1 MKRNSSSSSII
12 GIGGGGGSGRKPSH
26 ASFPL
31 TVTTMTMTMTMTP
44 MTSGISKKTAMKEA
58 VMFRIVI
65 LYVLAH
71 MLYTGMEPVATM
83 KPTAIE
89 DENAVATFERE
100 KKPRRKRKSREDKRM
115 PPSRGYEG
123 PAPAAFCLLIRD
135 DNDILD
141 EWVGYHY
148 HTMRMRRLIV
158 AADPKSVT
166 DPRDVLEKWTKEGS
180 GGSFDLKVTVWTND
194 TFTPDHF
201 RADPREPK
209 DRMRLA
215 YLAKD
220 RISSDKL
227 VFPDGVQRTNTSLDI
242 QTAVI
247 GSESERKAL
256 EVVNDH
262 KVRQRYFLHEC
273 SKLIKS
279 EVSSGAGAAGWAVHI
294 DTDEYLVP
302 NPWASAHVYENATLP
317 DGLRF
322 PPDLLREIFP
332 RTPSEGSMLTYLN
345 RYLDASPEITKRGCV
360 MAPRVLF
367 GDKEDGDVKANAAT
381 ATSLTTVAE
390 TPTTTTVWRHAEFG
404 TLRYK
409 YHNDHSS
416 HGWKRTGMPMK
427 GMIDVRLH
435 QLNGNEGFRPEKIPF
450 SLPGIH
456 MPSTLCKPMPNTNF
470 IANDSMHKQPMAVYH
485 YLGSLERYMF
495 RPGDK
500 RRNPRKYHKNNANA
514 NFWGDTNN
522 PDPPPPDDVGDR
534 WWIKGWFDDFVATH
548 GADAAYEVFGPRF
561 ASRTTNN
568 ASAA

>member
-1 MKRNSSSSSII
+1 
-12 GIGGGGGSGRKPSH
+12 
-26 ASFPL
+26 
-31 TVTTMTMTMTMTP
+31 MTMT
-44 MTSGISKKTAMKEA
+44 TSGTSKKMAMKEM
-58 VMFRIVI
+58 VLLRIAIFYVI
-65 LYVLAH
+65 MHTLYA
-71 MLYTGMEPVATM
+71 GMEPAT

-89 DENAVATFERE
+89 DEMVATF
-100 KKPRRKRKSREDKRM
+100 KPSRWGPKPQRKRKRKSREEKRI
-115 PPSRGYEG
+115 PPPGGYEG
-123 PAPAAFCLLIRD
+123 PAPAAFCLLIKD
-135 DNDILD
+135 DNDVLD

-158 AADPKSVT
+158 AVDPNSVT
-166 DPRDVLEKWTKEGS
+166 DPGDVLEKWTKEGS

-201 RADPREPK
+201 RAEPREPN
-209 DRMRLA
+209 DRMRLP

-220 RISSDKL
+220 RISPDKL
-227 VFPDGVQRTNTSLDI
+227 VFPDGVQRTDTSLDI
-242 QTAVI
+242 QTVVLS
-247 GSESERKAL
+247 SESDRQVL
-256 EVVNDH
+256 EGVNDH

-273 SKLIKS
+273 SKLVKS

-302 NPWASAHVYENATLP
+302 NPWASKHVYENASLP

-345 RYLDASPEITKRGCV
+345 RYLDASPDVTNRGCV

-367 GDKEDGDVKANAAT
+367 GGKEDGDGKANATITTSRAAT
-381 ATSLTTVAE
+381 TTTTVAE
-390 TPTTTTVWRHAEFG
+390 TPTTTTVWKHAEFG

-409 YHNDHSS
+409 YHNDQFTHD
-416 HGWKRTGMPMK
+416 WKRTGMPMK

-435 QLNGNEGFRPEKIPF
+435 QLNRNEGFRPDKIPF

-456 MPSTLCKPMPNTNF
+456 MPSLQCKPMPKTNF
-470 IANDSMHKQPMAVYH
+470 IANDSMHKQPLAVYH

-500 RRNPRKYHKNNANA
+500 RRNPRKYHKNNDNA

-522 PDPPPPDDVGDR
+522 PDPPPDDVGER

-561 ASRTTNN
+561 ASRTTNT